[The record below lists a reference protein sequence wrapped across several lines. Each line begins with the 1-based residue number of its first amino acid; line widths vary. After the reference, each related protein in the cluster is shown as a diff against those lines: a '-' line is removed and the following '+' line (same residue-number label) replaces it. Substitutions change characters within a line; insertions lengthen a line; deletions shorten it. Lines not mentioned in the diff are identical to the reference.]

1 MRKLSS
7 SLRTMFLSIS
17 TILFAAIFVAIG
29 PLDLSRKQE
38 EGPSLTGATGWLNTK
53 PLNLADLRAK
63 VVLIDFWTYTC
74 INWRR
79 TLPYV
84 SEWASKYKDK
94 GLVVIGVHTPE
105 FTFEHKLQ
113 NIKNAIKAMNINYPV
128 AVDSDYEIW
137 KSFQNNYWPA
147 LYLIDA
153 NGKIRYQKFGEG
165 DYPESELM
173 IQKLLK
179 EASASNVPTQTVSLQ
194 PGGFE
199 AAADWRNLKSPESY
213 VGYGSTQGFASPG
226 GVIADKQVL
235 YTTPGN
241 LKLNQWALSGEWT
254 IEKER
259 VRLNGKQGKIIYRF
273 HARDINLIMGPGA
286 KASALKFRVLIDGNP
301 PGKAHG
307 LDIDLNGNGTVT
319 EPRMYQLIRQQGPII
334 DHEFQIEFPDPK
346 AEVYDF
352 TFG

>member
-1 MRKLSS
+1 
-7 SLRTMFLSIS
+7 MFLSTS
-17 TILFAAIFVAIG
+17 ILFAATFVAIG
-29 PLDLSRKQE
+29 PLDQSGKQE
-38 EGPSLTGATGWLNTK
+38 EGPSLSGATGWLNTK
-53 PLNLADLRAK
+53 PLNLGALRGK

-105 FTFEHKLQ
+105 FTFEHQ
-113 NIKNAIKAMNINYPV
+113 TENIKNAIKAMAINYPV

-137 KSFQNNYWPA
+137 RSFQNHYWPA

-179 EASASNVPTQTVSLQ
+179 EASASNVPAETVSLQ

-213 VGYGSTQGFASPG
+213 VGYGSAQGFASRG
-226 GVIADKQVL
+226 GIIADKQML
-235 YTTPGN
+235 YTTPAN

-259 VRLNGKQGKIIYRF
+259 IRLNGKQGTIIYRF
-273 HARDINLIMGPGA
+273 HARDVNLIMGSGG
-286 KASALKFRVLIDGNP
+286 KAATLKFRVLIDGNP

-307 LDIDLNGNGTVT
+307 SDIDGNGNGTVT
-319 EPRMYQLIRQQGPII
+319 GPRMYQLIRQQGPIT
-334 DHEFQIEFPDPK
+334 DHEFQIEFLGPK